1 MARELRIVSVCR
13 SLPTP
18 DDPSSGIFVLNR
30 LAAMRAQAD
39 VQVIQQIPF
48 FPGVKPR
55 PDWARAPGR
64 RIGELPIAHAAM
76 FYTPGVLKTLDSY
89 WLQRAVGPVIE
100 QLLRE
105 RPIDAIDAHFGYPEG
120 VSCVRIARRL
130 GIPVFITIRGFEA
143 EYVLKKGIGGQLVA
157 ALRAATGCISV
168 SHSLRKLALS
178 CGVPPERVRVVHNAI
193 DSQVFN
199 WGEPREARARL
210 AFPQDRP
217 LIVSVGHLIS
227 RKRHHVLLDAF
238 ASVRR
243 AVPDA
248 ALAIIGGSA
257 FERAYPD
264 ELVARA
270 RSLGVLESTRFLGN
284 LAPAAVADWLRAA
297 DVFALATAREGCCNA
312 VLEALAAGVPVVTT
326 DVGDNAAF
334 VRNEVNG
341 DIVPVDDPAAL
352 AQGIERSL
360 RARHWDRRKISREL
374 LNEVGSW
381 DGVAARA
388 LDFMRERIEH
398 APGPAA
404 AAAA

>member
-1 MARELRIVSVCR
+1 VGRELRIVSVCR

-18 DDPSSGIFVLNR
+18 DDPSSGVFVLNR

-64 RIGELPIAHAAM
+64 RIGELPIAHAPM
-76 FYTPGVLKTLDSY
+76 FYTPGVLKSLDSY
-89 WLQRAVGPVIE
+89 WLERAIGPAIR
-100 QLLRE
+100 QLHRE
-105 RPIDAIDAHFGYPEG
+105 RALDAIDAHFGYPEG
-120 VSCVRIARRL
+120 VSCVRIAQRL
-130 GIPVFITIRGFEA
+130 GLPVFITIRGFEA

-168 SHSLRKLALS
+168 SHSLCKLALE
-178 CGVPPERVRVVHNAI
+178 CGVPSERVRVVHNAI

-199 WGEPREARARL
+199 WGEPQAARARL
-210 AFPQDRP
+210 AFPAQRR

-238 ASVRR
+238 AQVRR
-243 AVPDA
+243 AAPDVE
-248 ALAIIGGSA
+248 LAIIGGSA

-326 DVGDNAAF
+326 DVGDNAFF
-334 VRNEVNG
+334 VRNDANG
-341 DIVPVDDPAAL
+341 AIVPVDDADAL
-352 AQGIERSL
+352 ARGIERSL
-360 RARHWDRRKISREL
+360 LAQQWDRRRISRDL
-374 LNEVGSW
+374 LAEVGSW
-381 DGVAARA
+381 GGVAARA
-388 LDFMRERIEH
+388 LDFMRERIGQ
-398 APGPAA
+398 ARGPATAA
-404 AAAA
+404 AA